1 MQLLRR
7 KVYLIEKGADKFI
20 DKMGEWLDEN
30 KGQRI
35 LLKCFK
41 EYLNEVGSERA
52 GYELDKKT
60 ENMILSVSK
69 YRIQPNA
76 EMLQLMNDLEGL
88 FRECIITDDKEVV
101 ETTKTH
107 ICSMYLNQ
115 ARNELLC
122 LYHLD
127 DDIHKVDAD
136 VLKNRELSEKQHK
149 EVLRLLN
156 KLQNSKTLYFIDQ
169 LDDARK
175 FGYICIEVSKSLW
188 NDDYEYFR
196 DILYDRTEIPVELEQ
211 FTDNGVDVLI
221 INFCESISQGELKKY
236 LVVINQLFKVQ
247 NIDIFNVTSH

>member
-1 MQLLRR
+1 MMVEYLL
-7 KVYLIEKGADKFI
+7 EKGADKLI

-41 EYLNEVGSERA
+41 EYLNEVGSQRA

-76 EMLQLMNDLEGL
+76 SMSKLMNDLEGL
-88 FRECIITDDKEVV
+88 FSECMITDNKEVV
-101 ETTKTH
+101 ETTKKH

-115 ARNELLC
+115 ARNELLQ

-127 DDIHKVDAD
+127 DDIHKVDVD
-136 VLKNRELSEKQHK
+136 VIKNRELSEKQHQ
-149 EVLRLLN
+149 EVLKQLN
-156 KLQNSKTLYFIDQ
+156 KLNNSKTLYFIDQ

-175 FGYICIEVSKSLW
+175 FNYICMEVSKSLW
-188 NDDYEYFR
+188 DDIKECNEFEEEVYE
-196 DILYDRTEIPVELEQ
+196 RTGIYASMEQLANFGETMNVLTIIFPEL
-211 FTDNGVDVLI
+211 
-221 INFCESISQGELKKY
+221 ISQGDLKDY
-236 LVVINQLFKVQ
+236 LIEINQFFEEKD
-247 NIDIFNVTSH
+247 IDIFSITSH